1 MTDHGRPPGIP
12 DEAWRRWTQRTKPGA
27 PPPTAP
33 GGPDLRR
40 VAVGDGDAAGGP
52 CDLCG
57 GTAPPFSRLT
67 VDGLPAYVVC
77 AACRATLARLARLTA
92 GSPVRLELR

>member
-1 MTDHGRPPGIP
+1 MTDQGRPPGIP
-12 DEAWRRWTQRTKPGA
+12 DEAWRRWTQRRDPRT
-27 PPPTAP
+27 PTPAEP
-33 GGPDLRR
+33 DSRDLRR
-40 VAVGDGDAAGGP
+40 VAVGDGDASGGP

-57 GTAPPFSRLT
+57 GTTAPFSRLT
-67 VDGLPAYVVC
+67 VDALPAYVVC